1 MDSFKMIAVMTA
13 LAGLSVAHAKN
24 AHQEFDVNAQQALT
38 QYYQQY
44 KDLEY
49 FSGASLS
56 IYVPK
61 HDIQNYY
68 IGQIS
73 RAAESAKISADTL
86 FQIGSITKSFTA
98 AILLQLEKENKLS
111 LDDTVKKWLPDY
123 DKWSAVNMTALLNMT
138 SGLPNYSDAP
148 LWIVKEYND
157 PQHVWSN
164 SELIEYVYPKENFS
178 PPLKGGYYYTNT
190 GYILADLI
198 VEKAAHE
205 TFQHEMI
212 DRMIKPANL
221 THTFYP
227 VPTGVQEIKNRMA
240 HGYNYNQYDVAP
252 LVGKDVTNHDIS
264 WAAAAGG
271 VVSTSEDVIKWV
283 KALFVDD
290 TILDA
295 KQKKKLMQ
303 MISLATGKPIT
314 KISESEPHGF
324 GLGVTQMYLPA
335 VGRFWFYEGETL
347 GFRALYMYIPCN
359 GVIVSSIFNS
369 ATNSENDHT
378 KELMMKTYK
387 LIMDQ
392 YPQLHC

>member
-164 SELIEYVYPKENFS
+164 SELIEYV
-178 PPLKGGYYYTNT
+178 
-190 GYILADLI
+190 
-198 VEKAAHE
+198 
-205 TFQHEMI
+205 
-212 DRMIKPANL
+212 R
-221 THTFYP
+221 
-227 VPTGVQEIKNRMA
+227 R
-240 HGYNYNQYDVAP
+240 
-252 LVGKDVTNHDIS
+252 
-264 WAAAAGG
+264 
-271 VVSTSEDVIKWV
+271 
-283 KALFVDD
+283 
-290 TILDA
+290 
-295 KQKKKLMQ
+295 
-303 MISLATGKPIT
+303 
-314 KISESEPHGF
+314 
-324 GLGVTQMYLPA
+324 
-335 VGRFWFYEGETL
+335 R
-347 GFRALYMYIPCN
+347 
-359 GVIVSSIFNS
+359 
-369 ATNSENDHT
+369 
-378 KELMMKTYK
+378 
-387 LIMDQ
+387 
-392 YPQLHC
+392 